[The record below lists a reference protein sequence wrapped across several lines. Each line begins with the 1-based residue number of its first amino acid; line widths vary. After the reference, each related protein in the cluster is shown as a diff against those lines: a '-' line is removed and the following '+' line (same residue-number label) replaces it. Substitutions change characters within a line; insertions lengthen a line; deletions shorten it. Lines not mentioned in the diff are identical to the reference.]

1 MRFLTVAPLVLL
13 FCFGELGCARGPQS
27 AGGVEVRGEQP
38 ESAIDSPSTVSA
50 AGARAPV
57 SSTAAGACTSSPA
70 QPNHGAVLE
79 LFTSEGCSSCPK
91 ADALLADI
99 VAGAER
105 DRSPVYALAFHV
117 DYWDHLGWKDAF
129 STPQYSARQR
139 WYADRT
145 AANGVYTPELVI
157 GGSEFFVGSDRRR
170 ARSAIGRALAAPW
183 DAAVSLSSDAQG
195 HVAYQV
201 VGGPRPAHLNLALV
215 QRHAVSEVASGE
227 NSGSTLNHANVV
239 RDFQRTDLGRET
251 SGNWLPRLPTVQ
263 PLRVIAYLQDD
274 RTLEIVG
281 AASVMVPCAAVP

>member
-1 MRFLTVAPLVLL
+1 MRFLTVAPLVALA
-13 FCFGELGCARGPQS
+13 FCGGLGCARGPQS
-27 AGGVEVRGEQP
+27 ADGIEVRGEQP
-38 ESAIDSPSTVSA
+38 AFASHSSSTVSA
-50 AGARAPV
+50 TGDRALV
-57 SSTAAGACTSSPA
+57 GSAVTAACTSITA

-129 STPQYSARQR
+129 SRPQYSERQR

-145 AANGVYTPELVI
+145 AAGGVYTPELVI
-157 GGSEFFVGSDRRR
+157 GGSESFVGSDRGH
-170 ARSAIGRALAAPW
+170 ARSAIGRALAIPW
-183 DAAVSLSSDAQG
+183 NAEVSLRSDAQG

-201 VGGPRPAHLNLALV
+201 VRGPRSAHLNLALV
-215 QRHAVSEVASGE
+215 QRHAVSQVASGE
-227 NSGSTLNHANVV
+227 NGGSTLNHANVV
-239 RDFQRTDLGRET
+239 RDFQRTDVGRDPN
-251 SGNWLPRLPTVQ
+251 GRWAPKLPAAH

-274 RTLEIVG
+274 RTLDIVG
-281 AASVMVPCAAVP
+281 ASSVMVPCEVAL